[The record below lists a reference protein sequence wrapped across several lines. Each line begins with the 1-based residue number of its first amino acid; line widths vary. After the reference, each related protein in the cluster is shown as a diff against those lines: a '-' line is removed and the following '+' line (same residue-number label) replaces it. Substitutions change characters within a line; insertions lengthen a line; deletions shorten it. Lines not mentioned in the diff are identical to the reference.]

1 MMHLIQRK
9 KERLSSK
16 ALLQSQLQIQVL
28 LSAAMV
34 APVVL
39 LLRRV
44 VPLMAGLWRLQVVL
58 LHADDDPR
66 VM

>member
-1 MMHLIQRK
+1 MMNLIQRK
-9 KERLSSK
+9 RK

-28 LSAAMV
+28 LSAAIV
-34 APVVL
+34 APVV

-44 VPLMAGLWRLQVVL
+44 VPLMAGLWRLQAVL
-58 LHADDDPR
+58 LHGDDDPC

>member
-1 MMHLIQRK
+1 MMNLIQRK

-34 APVVL
+34 APVVM